1 MHNFIFYY
9 LLETMEKKKLQT
21 RWREERMARENLLAQ
36 AAAIRNQ
43 REQLEAAA
51 KAEEEMIKLEAEK
64 EMSKL
69 TEDIGKLESQ
79 ISLLKYKS
87 DSSKIA
93 ALRGSVDGGFMPD
106 GKIENP
112 AMKKGSKIP
121 GLLMGGGSSSGSS
134 LMGGLKRERECVV
147 CLAEEKS
154 VVFLPCAHQ
163 VLCQKCNEL
172 HEKQSMNDC
181 PSCRSP
187 IQQRIQVRFAQP

>member
-1 MHNFIFYY
+1 
-9 LLETMEKKKLQT
+9 MEKKKLQT

-69 TEDIGKLESQ
+69 TEDIEKLESQ
-79 ISLLKYKS
+79 LSLLKYKS

-112 AMKKGSKIP
+112 AMKKGSEIP

-134 LMGGLKRERECVV
+134 LMGGLKRERECVM

-172 HEKQSMNDC
+172 HEKQGMNDC